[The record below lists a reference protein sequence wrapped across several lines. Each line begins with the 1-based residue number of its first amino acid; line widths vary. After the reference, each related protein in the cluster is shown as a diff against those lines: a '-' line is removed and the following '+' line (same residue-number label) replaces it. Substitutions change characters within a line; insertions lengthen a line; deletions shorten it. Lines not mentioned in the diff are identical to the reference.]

1 MLTKQYSH
9 TKFNS
14 RDDINY
20 SLERM
25 YKALRILYDVHN
37 KIPPVIHIAGTNGKG
52 STLAFLQSIL
62 ENEGYTVHAYTSPH
76 LLKLNERITVSSER
90 ITDEYLSHLLFYV
103 QKKCSSLGL
112 SYFELATLVAFLAF
126 FENGADFTLLETGLG
141 GKFDATNVIK
151 ESIASVITPISIDHV
166 EFLGKTLNEITYH
179 KAGIIKTNQKVI
191 IGEQINRD
199 VFSQLKNTVHVLNSK
214 SYSYSLDWRFI
225 VNKSSFRYMSKG
237 NELSLPLPS
246 MIGEHQIHNASLA
259 IACREQI
266 LSKSINRHQLG
277 KSISDAIN
285 PGRMQEIDINICRNN
300 KPDNYKIFV
309 DGAHNAAAAKEISK
323 TLKDLKFEKYILV
336 IGLLKDRDPKAFIEH
351 FNGIVDKVCCVKI
364 IDQKSWEANE
374 LRQYVDIPDSSA
386 FVFNSVKES
395 INFIRSTELED
406 TCVLFTGSLYLVG
419 EVLSCIESNSVDNF

>member
-1 MLTKQYSH
+1 MIRTRRYNH

-20 SLERM
+20 SLDRM
-25 YKALRILYDVHN
+25 YKALRILYNVHN

-52 STLAFLQSIL
+52 STLAFLKSIL

-76 LLKLNERITVSSER
+76 LLKLNERITVTSER

-103 QKKCSSLGL
+103 QKKCSNLSL
-112 SYFELATLVAFLAF
+112 SYFELATLVAFMAF
-126 FENGADFTLLETGLG
+126 FENDADFTLLETGIG
-141 GKFDATNVIK
+141 GMFDATNVIE
-151 ESIASVITPISIDHV
+151 ESIASVITPISIDHI

-191 IGEQINRD
+191 IGNQISRE

-214 SYSYSLDWRFI
+214 DYSYSLDWRFI
-225 VNKSSFRYMSKG
+225 VNKNSFRYMSKD
-237 NELSLPLPS
+237 NEISLPLPS
-246 MIGEHQIHNASLA
+246 MLGEHQIHNASLA

-266 LSKSINRHQLG
+266 LSKNINRHQLG
-277 KSISDAIN
+277 KSIADAIN
-285 PGRMQEIDINICRNN
+285 PGRMQEIDINVCRSNMSS
-300 KPDNYKIFV
+300 NYKIFV

-323 TLKDLKFEKYILV
+323 TLKGLKFEKYILV

-351 FNGIVDKVCCVKI
+351 FDDMVDKICCVKI
-364 IDQKSWEANE
+364 KGQKSWEANE
-374 LRQYVDIPDSSA
+374 LRQYVDMPESSS

-395 INFIRSTELED
+395 INFIRSAELD
-406 TCVLFTGSLYLVG
+406 NTCVLFTGSLYLVG
-419 EVLSCIESNSVDNF
+419 EVLSFIEFNSFDN

>member
-1 MLTKQYSH
+1 MIKTKRYNH

-25 YKALRILYDVHN
+25 YKALHILYNVHN

-52 STLAFLQSIL
+52 STLAFLKSML

-103 QKKCSSLGL
+103 QKKCSNLSL
-112 SYFELATLVAFLAF
+112 SYFELATLVAFMAF
-126 FENGADFTLLETGLG
+126 FESDADFTLLETGLG
-141 GKFDATNVIK
+141 GMFDATNVIK

-191 IGEQINRD
+191 IGKQINRE
-199 VFSQLKNTVHVLNSK
+199 VFSQLKNTAHVLNSK
-214 SYSYSLDWRFI
+214 DYSYSLDWRFI
-225 VNKSSFRYMSKG
+225 VNKNSFRYMSKE

-266 LSKSINRHQLG
+266 LPKSINRHQLG
-277 KSISDAIN
+277 KAISNAIN
-285 PGRMQEIDINICRNN
+285 PGRMQEIDINICRSN

-323 TLKDLKFEKYILV
+323 TLKGLKFEKYILV
-336 IGLLKDRDPKAFIEH
+336 IGLLKDRDPKAFIEY
-351 FNGIVDKVCCVKI
+351 FDDIADKICCVKI
-364 IDQKSWEANE
+364 KDQKSWEASE
-374 LRQYVDIPDSSA
+374 LRHFVNMSDSST

-395 INFIRSTELED
+395 INFISSTELD
-406 TCVLFTGSLYLVG
+406 NTCVLFTGSLYLVG
-419 EVLSCIESNSVDNF
+419 EVLSCI